1 MTAVPV
7 QRGDRLRLLLLLAP
21 AIILLVVLIA
31 APTAMMVRYSFNTYI
46 GGGRDAA
53 AFDLSNWALL
63 FTDPYYY
70 TGLLKTARI
79 ALIATVVAVFVGY
92 PVAYTIAFST
102 AALRPFLLLMLVLP
116 FWISFIIRNLAWI
129 NILGERGAVN
139 ALLLWTGVIDT
150 PLTLLYTEFSVILGI
165 LSFVLPYLVL
175 NIYVSID
182 GMDRNL
188 LYAARNL
195 GCTSWQAFLEITLP
209 LSMPGLCS
217 GILLSLVLAA
227 GTYITPAL
235 LGGPNDYM
243 FGNIIAD
250 TITHEL
256 NWPMGA
262 VLSLALTLLLLG
274 LTAIYSRYLGI
285 GSITKGLT
293 R

>member
-1 MTAVPV
+1 
-7 QRGDRLRLLLLLAP
+7 
-21 AIILLVVLIA
+21 
-31 APTAMMVRYSFNTYI
+31 MVRYSFNTYI

-53 AFDLSNWALL
+53 GFSLENWKLL
-63 FTDPYYY
+63 FSDPYYY
-70 TGLLKTARI
+70 VGLWKTIRI
-79 ALIATVVAVFVGY
+79 ALIATVVAVIVGY
-92 PVAYTIAFST
+92 PVAYTIAFSSV
-102 AALRPFLLLMLVLP
+102 LWRPFLLILLVLP

-139 ALLLWTGVIDT
+139 SFLMWIGAIDT

-165 LSFVLPYLVL
+165 LSFVLPYLIL
-175 NIYVSID
+175 NIYVSLD
-182 GMDRNL
+182 GIDRNL
-188 LYAARNL
+188 LHAARTL

-209 LSMPGLCS
+209 LSLPGLFS

-235 LGGPNDYM
+235 LGGPDDYM

-250 TITHEL
+250 TINQEL

-262 VLSLALTLLLLG
+262 ALSLALTLLLLA

>member
-1 MTAVPV
+1 MATVPLE
-7 QRGDRLRLLLLLAP
+7 RGDRLRLILLLAP
-21 AIILLVVLIA
+21 AVILLVLLIV
-31 APTAMMVRYSFNTYI
+31 APTAMMLRYSFNTYI

-53 AFDLSNWALL
+53 GFSLENWAML
-63 FTDPYYY
+63 FSDPYYY
-70 TGLLKTARI
+70 VGLWKTMRI
-79 ALIATVVAVFVGY
+79 ALTATVIAVFIGY
-92 PVAYTIAFST
+92 PVAYTIAFS
-102 AALRPFLLLMLVLP
+102 AAMLRPFLLLLLVLP

-139 ALLLWTGVIDT
+139 AFLMGAGVIDT

-165 LSFVLPYLVL
+165 LSFVLPYLIL

-182 GMDRNL
+182 GIDRNL
-188 LYAARNL
+188 LHAARTL
-195 GCTSWQAFLEITLP
+195 GCTSWQAFREITLP
-209 LSMPGLCS
+209 LSLPGLCS

-235 LGGPNDYM
+235 LGGPDDYM

-250 TITHEL
+250 TINHEL

-262 VLSLALTLLLLG
+262 VLSLALTLLLLL
-274 LTAIYSRYLGI
+274 LTAVYSRYLGI